1 MSLEEVL
8 LQACLNFRGSVAE
21 PISLFPSKCT
31 QMPDKQTFFNSA
43 HCAPEQ
49 ESYRLLISPGGT
61 LFGVC
66 FQKKRQD
73 CFLAVFS
80 GKINEDKINFSIS
93 HRGVTIR
100 LDDFLYDFKQ
110 AKKKKKQ
117 QQKKKTQVVRLYLW
131 GWIIYHPG
139 GFSAEW
145 ICQLSVFVL
154 KETFAESKH
163 LHCKVRRMCQPSLR

>member
-8 LQACLNFRGSVAE
+8 LQACLNFRGSLAE
-21 PISLFPSKCT
+21 PISLFPSKFT

-100 LDDFLYDFKQ
+100 LYDFLYDFKQ

-117 QQKKKTQVVRLYLW
+117 QQKKKHKW
-131 GWIIYHPG
+131 S
-139 GFSAEW
+139 GFIFGDE
-145 ICQLSVFVL
+145 
-154 KETFAESKH
+154 
-163 LHCKVRRMCQPSLR
+163 

>member
-8 LQACLNFRGSVAE
+8 LQACLNFRGSLAE
-21 PISLFPSKCT
+21 PISLFPSKFT
-31 QMPDKQTFFNSA
+31 QMPDKQAFFNSA

-110 AKKKKKQ
+110 AKKKKKTSGQ
-117 QQKKKTQVVRLYLW
+117 ALCLGMNNISSRRL
-131 GWIIYHPG
+131 
-139 GFSAEW
+139 FSRMD
-145 ICQLSVFVL
+145 LPTFSVCP
-154 KETFAESKH
+154 EGNI
-163 LHCKVRRMCQPSLR
+163 R

>member
-8 LQACLNFRGSVAE
+8 LQACLNFRGSLAE
-21 PISLFPSKCT
+21 PISLFPSKFT
-31 QMPDKQTFFNSA
+31 QMPDKQAFFNSA

-110 AKKKKKQ
+110 AKKKKK
-117 QQKKKTQVVRLYLW
+117 KKKKKSGQALYL
-131 GWIIYHPG
+131 GMNNISSRRL
-139 GFSAEW
+139 FSRMD
-145 ICQLSVFVL
+145 LPTFSVCPEGNIRWV
-154 KETFAESKH
+154 KTFT
-163 LHCKVRRMCQPSLR
+163 L